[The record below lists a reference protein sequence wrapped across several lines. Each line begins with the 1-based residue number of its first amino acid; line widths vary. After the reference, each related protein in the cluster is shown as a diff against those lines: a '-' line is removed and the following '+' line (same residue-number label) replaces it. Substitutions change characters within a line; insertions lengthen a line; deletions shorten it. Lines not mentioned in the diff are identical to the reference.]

1 VPDLH
6 VDGSW
11 MSARAG
17 ERREIRCPADGTLV
31 AEVDEAGAA
40 DTEAAIGAAHA
51 AFHRGAWSGTSSRER
66 GDLLLRLA
74 DLLER
79 DVDTIARMESL
90 DTGKRLAESEY
101 DVADVV
107 SVFRHYGRVAAED
120 SGRVVDT
127 GNADVVSRIV
137 HEPIGVC
144 GLSSHRGTTRCSR
157 CPGRSLRA
165 WPPGTRSSSSPVS
178 SRRTPRST

>member
-6 VDGSW
+6 IDGAW
-11 MSARAG
+11 VTARAG

-31 AEVDEAGAA
+31 AEVDEAGTE
-40 DTEAAIGAAHA
+40 DTEAAIAAAHA
-51 AFHRGAWSGTSSRER
+51 AFHDGPWPTTSSRDR

-79 DVDTIARMESL
+79 DTDDIARMEAL
-90 DTGKRLAESEY
+90 DTGKRFVEGQY

-107 SVFRHYGRVAAED
+107 SVFRHYGRIAAEE

-144 GLSSHRGTTRCSR
+144 ALITPWNYPLLQVSWKVAPCRR
-157 CPGRSLRA
+157 RA
-165 WPPGTRSSSSPVS
+165 TPSCSSPAS
-178 SRRTPRST
+178 